1 MKFPYGIC
9 DFYDVITENY
19 FYVDRTDKISLIEET
34 GKYPLFL
41 RPRRFGKSLVLSML
55 ENYYDVAKA
64 KQFERL
70 FGHLAI
76 GKNPTP
82 KHNQYFVMNWDFS
95 AVDSSGSAEDIRQ
108 QLHDHINGCIEHFK
122 AHYKDFLTH
131 EIELHPTNA
140 IRSLQSLLAALQS
153 TSYKLYLLIDEY
165 DNFANEV
172 MMAGKSNSRDRY
184 ETLIQGE
191 GALKALFKAVKTGTK
206 GLGIDRIFI
215 TGVSPVVMSDI
226 SSGFNI
232 AEDISLQAE
241 FNDLC
246 GFHESEMTEPLLQIA
261 KKCNL
266 SSEKRL
272 EALTVMKIFYDG
284 YCFSYETNDL
294 VYNPTLTLYFMKTFQ
309 RTCQY
314 PHKILDSNLAMD
326 KGKITYISQLPHGKK
341 IIINALND
349 NHPVVISELSDNFG
363 IHEMLTGT
371 KDTPFMASLLYYFG
385 VLTFGGHTLN
395 GELILRIPNL
405 VMRKLYVERIQELL
419 LPEWT
424 IKDKAMRI
432 VQQFYQTG
440 DLQPLCQFMVETY
453 FKVFSNRDYNWTNE
467 LTIKT
472 AFLTLLFNDTFYIM
486 DSETEVGRRYTDLTL
501 IVRFDMRRYQL
512 LDFLIEFK
520 YVKFKEI
527 GLSAEQVKQ
536 LSDDELEA
544 SEIVKDKFKES
555 KKQLK
560 DYRQTLQSRYGNQ
573 LRLHCYSVVAV
584 GYERLITR
592 KYFEFGD

>member
-19 FYVDRTDKISLIEET
+19 FYVDRTDKISLIEKT

-41 RPRRFGKSLVLSML
+41 RPRRFGKSLILSML

-64 KQFERL
+64 KQFELL

-76 GKNPTP
+76 GKNPTN

-108 QLHDHINGCIEHFK
+108 RLHDHINGCIEHFK
-122 AHYKDFLTH
+122 AHYKDFLTND
-131 EIELHPTNA
+131 IELHPTNA
-140 IRSLQSLLAALQS
+140 IRSLQSVLAALQS

-172 MMAGKSNSRDRY
+172 MMAGKSDSRDRY

-191 GALKALFKAVKTGTK
+191 GALKAVFKAVKTGTK

-232 AEDISLQAE
+232 AENIYLTLK

-246 GFHESEMTEPLLQIA
+246 GFWETEILTALQQIA
-261 KKCNL
+261 EECQ
-266 SSEKRL
+266 L
-272 EALTVMKIFYDG
+272 EEQQIHETLAMMRTFYDG
-284 YCFSYETNDL
+284 YCFFYTEKSKL
-294 VYNPTLTLYFMKTFQ
+294 YNPTLALYFLKHLQ
-309 RTCQY
+309 DTCQY
-314 PHKILDSNLAMD
+314 PRQILDDNLAMD
-326 KGKITYISQLPHGKK
+326 RGKIIYISQLPHGETV
-341 IIINALND
+341 ISAALNEKE
-349 NHPVVISELSDNFG
+349 PLAIAQLASRFG
-363 IHEMLTGT
+363 VNDMLTAT
-371 KDTPFMASLLYYFG
+371 KDTPFMVSLLYYFG
-385 VLTFGGHTLN
+385 ILTFDGDTPS
-395 GELILRIPNL
+395 GELIFRIPNL
-405 VMRKLYVERIQELL
+405 VMRKLYVEQLQDL
-419 LPEWT
+419 FLPDWT
-424 IKDKAMRI
+424 AREEVRHIT
-432 VQQFYQTG
+432 QQFYRTG
-440 DLQPLCQFMVETY
+440 DLQPLCQFMVKNY
-453 FKVFSNRDYNWTNE
+453 FKAFSNRDYRWTNE
-467 LTIKT
+467 LTVKT

-486 DSETEVGRRYTDLTL
+486 DSEPELNRQYADLTM
-501 IVRFDMRRYQL
+501 IIRPDMRRYQL

-536 LSDDELEA
+536 LSDDDLA
-544 SEIVKDKFKES
+544 AKEIVKEKLAES

-560 DYRQTLQSRYGNQ
+560 SYRQTLQSRHDNQ

-592 KYFEFGD
+592 KYNEF